1 MWKIKCPYC
10 RTGYVGPLMGGL
22 RDDYYGR
29 RRLCRSCGT
38 IWRMSMRGYQIM
50 IGSVLFVFC
59 LGIGALY
66 YHHWLQPQALADSL
80 VAAWLLLWLVF
91 LWPLVYRTVWRIRV
105 KKP

>member
-10 RTGYVGPLMGGL
+10 SSGYVGPLMGGL

-29 RRLCRSCGT
+29 RRLCGSCGT

-50 IGSVLFVFC
+50 IGSVLVVFC
-59 LGIGALY
+59 LGIVALY
-66 YHHWLQPQALADSL
+66 YHHWLPQDVADLL
-80 VAAWLLLWLVF
+80 VGAWLLAWLVF